1 MTSERFIR
9 DVPCKVVFMEVSFVH
24 TGVVVEL
31 PTFLSQGNMAT
42 LYDTI
47 ENHFRHLTAEVSGL
61 KRSKGL
67 LSVITFYFRERAYYR
82 VKCSVKSR
90 AR

>member
-31 PTFLSQGNMAT
+31 PTFLSQENMTT

-47 ENHFRHLTAEVSGL
+47 ENHFRHLIAEVSGL
-61 KRSKGL
+61 KRSKRL
-67 LSVITFYFRERAYYR
+67 LPVITFYFKERAY
-82 VKCSVKSR
+82 
-90 AR
+90 